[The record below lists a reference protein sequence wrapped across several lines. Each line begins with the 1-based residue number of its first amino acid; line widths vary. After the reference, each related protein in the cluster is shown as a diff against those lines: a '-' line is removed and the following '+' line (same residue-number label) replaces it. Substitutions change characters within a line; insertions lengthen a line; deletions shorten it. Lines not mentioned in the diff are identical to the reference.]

1 MQSKNGLLQDNT
13 TTESSINLDNKCEQN
28 ELVPWSKPT
37 LTILASKHFARG
49 TAVNPDNT
57 NRS

>member
-1 MQSKNGLLQDNT
+1 MQSKNGLTQYNT

-28 ELVPWSKPT
+28 ELIPWSKPT
-37 LTILASKHFARG
+37 LTILTSKHFALG
-49 TAVNPDNT
+49 TASNPDNT